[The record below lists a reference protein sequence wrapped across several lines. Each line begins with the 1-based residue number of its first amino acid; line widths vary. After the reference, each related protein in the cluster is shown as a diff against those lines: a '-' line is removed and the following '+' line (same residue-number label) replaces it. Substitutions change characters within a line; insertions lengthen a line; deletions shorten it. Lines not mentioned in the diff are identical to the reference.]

1 MTATRPAALGL
12 RERWTLRSPGE
23 RAVIALVAG
32 FVLLALA
39 WLLAWEPMQR
49 DIERTQRTIVT
60 QHATLAE
67 ARRQA
72 DDAAALAR
80 TPATQPTSDARA
92 DLDAVLARQ
101 SLKAS
106 TIERTES
113 DRLRASFDAVGFD
126 ALVAL
131 LEAVQRDARLRTVE
145 LSASGRVEPGQV
157 RADVTFAR

>member
-1 MTATRPAALGL
+1 MAAIRPAALGL
-12 RERWTLRSPGE
+12 RERWALRSPGE
-23 RAVIALVAG
+23 RAVIALIAG
-32 FVLLALA
+32 LVVLALA

-49 DIERTQRTIVT
+49 DIERMQRTLVA
-60 QHATLAE
+60 QRATLAE

-80 TPATQPTSDARA
+80 APVAPPTSDARA

-101 SLKAS
+101 SLKPS
-106 TIERTES
+106 SIERTDS
-113 DRLRASFDAVGFD
+113 DRLRVTFDTISFD

-131 LEAVQRDARLRTVE
+131 LDSVQRDARLRTVE
-145 LSASGRVEPGQV
+145 LAASGRVEPGQV